1 MKIFTKA
8 RVSNITASTVILFSL
23 YTISSVELDSIKIGV
38 LGTLIGFAGKHLFDS
53 ALANNDD

>member
-23 YTISSVELDSIKIGV
+23 YTISSVELDSIKIGI
-38 LGTLIGFAGKHLFDS
+38 LAGLIGFASKHLFDTS
-53 ALANNDD
+53 LANND